1 MRKIFM
7 CAFLNVSRPFQ
18 ANWGWRGA
26 SSCGLYDRY
35 VPKPLSMGYPSWKN
49 ISKTFEISASIVR
62 MIIRRLGLQ
71 HQHIGRRI
79 NS

>member
-1 MRKIFM
+1 M

-18 ANWGWRGA
+18 ANWGWRGHQA
-26 SSCGLYDRY
+26 TVSHYDRD
-35 VPKPLSMGYPSWKN
+35 VTKPLSMGYPSWKN
-49 ISKTFEISASIVR
+49 ISKTFEISAFIVR

-71 HQHIGRRI
+71 QQHIGRRI

>member
-1 MRKIFM
+1 ML
-7 CAFLNVSRPFQ
+7 AGPFKETGVGGGHL
-18 ANWGWRGA
+18 AVVFH
-26 SSCGLYDRY
+26 YDRD
-35 VPKPLSMGYPSWKN
+35 VTKPLSMCYPSWKN

-71 HQHIGRRI
+71 QQHIGRRI